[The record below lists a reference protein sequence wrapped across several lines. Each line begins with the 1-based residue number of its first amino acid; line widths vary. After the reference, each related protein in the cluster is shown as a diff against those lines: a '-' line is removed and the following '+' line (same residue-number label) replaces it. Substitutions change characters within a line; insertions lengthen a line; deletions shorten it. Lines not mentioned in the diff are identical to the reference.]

1 MKTLT
6 IQATIIFVMVIFLS
20 AGCNRKQTCTEST
33 QANYIDTTGL
43 VLPHERQVNYQ
54 KMEFTAFVHFN
65 MNTFTNVE
73 WGKGDADPSLFN
85 PTNFDAEQWVKAF
98 KEAGMKMVILTAKH
112 HDGFCLWPS
121 EYTDYTIENSPYK
134 NGNGD
139 IVKEVADACRKYGL
153 KFGFYL
159 SPWDRHEPAYGTD
172 QYNQFYKNQLRELL
186 TNYGKVHEV
195 WFDGAKGPN
204 AKDMEYDFQGYW
216 AMVRKHQPEAVI
228 FSDKGPDVRWIGNED
243 GIAGETNWSLMDTS
257 KVEVGKADRDYL
269 NSGDPSGSR
278 WVVGECD
285 VSISSDWFYHTDS
298 RLKTVDELL
307 NIYEKS
313 VGRNGLLL
321 LNVPPDQ
328 RGLLPEAYV
337 QRLHAFADT
346 VDAIYSKDLAQD
358 AAVTPSGV
366 RSPERCF
373 SGAHL
378 TDTSY
383 SSIWAPEQGTVKSS
397 IELSFSDVIAP
408 RRILIQENINYGQRV
423 KAFAVDIQS
432 NGNWETIQN
441 GTTIGYKRILKLPG
455 REIEG
460 IRVRIEDAKASP
472 ILSRVALY

>member
-1 MKTLT
+1 MKSLH
-6 IQATIIFVMVIFLS
+6 IQLIAVLFIVLIMS
-20 AGCNRKQTCTEST
+20 NGCKQEQTCSESA
-33 QANYIDTTGL
+33 QASYIDTADL
-43 VLPHERQVNYQ
+43 VLPHQRQVNWQ

-73 WGKGDADPSLFN
+73 WGRGDAEPSRFN
-85 PTNFDAEQWVKAF
+85 PSDFNAEQWVKAF
-98 KEAGMKMVILTAKH
+98 KKAGMKMVILTAKH

-121 EYTDYTIENSPYK
+121 EYTDYTIEHSPYK

-139 IVKEVADACRKYGL
+139 IVKEVSDACRKHGL

-159 SPWDRHEPAYGTD
+159 SPWDRHEPKYGTD
-172 QYNQFYKNQLRELL
+172 DYNAFYKNQLKELL
-186 TNYGKVHEV
+186 TNYGKIHEV

-204 AKDMEYDFQGYW
+204 AKDMEYDFQGFW
-216 AMVRKHQPEAVI
+216 SLVRKHQPQAVI
-228 FSDKGPDVRWIGNED
+228 FSDKGPDVRWIGNEH
-243 GIAGETNWSLMDTS
+243 GIAGATNWSLMDTS
-257 KVEVGKADRDYL
+257 KVEVGNADTDYL
-269 NSGDPSGSR
+269 NSGDPNGSR

-328 RGLLPEAYV
+328 RGLLPESYV
-337 QRLHAFADT
+337 ERLHAFADT
-346 VDAIYSKDLAQD
+346 VDEIYNKDLALD
-358 AAVTPSGV
+358 AKVNPSEVRTP
-366 RSPERCF
+366 EYCF
-373 SGAHL
+373 SGSHL

-383 SSIWAPEQGTVKSS
+383 STIWAPEQGTVKSS

-408 RRILIQENINYGQRV
+408 KRILIQENINFGQRV
-423 KAFAVDIQS
+423 KAFAVDIKS
-432 NGNWETIQN
+432 NGEWESVQE

-455 REIEG
+455 KNIEA
-460 IRVRIEDAKASP
+460 IRLSIRDAKASP
-472 ILSRVALY
+472 ILSRIALY